1 MESLLCDIPG
11 VLVYLDDI
19 LITGPTDA
27 DHLKSL
33 QEALSR
39 LEKVG
44 LRLQKQKCSF
54 MASSVS
60 YLGYQIDK
68 EGLHP
73 LESKL
78 EAIKQAPQPRNV
90 TELLSFLGLLTY
102 YGKFLPHL
110 PTMLAPLYKLLRQN
124 VSWKWTSKQHNA
136 FKKSKEML
144 TSSQVLVHFNPELDL
159 ILACDASSYGI
170 GAVLTHRMNDGV
182 ERPIAFASRT
192 LTDSEQRYAQIER
205 EALACV
211 FGVKKF
217 HSYLYGHHF
226 TLITDHKPLLALF
239 SEHRAVPTQA
249 SSRI

>member
-54 MASSVS
+54 MASSVL

-90 TELLSFLGLLTY
+90 TTKILSWVA
-102 YGKFLPHL
+102 HI
-110 PTMLAPLYKLLRQN
+110 LR
-124 VSWKWTSKQHNA
+124 KI
-136 FKKSKEML
+136 L
-144 TSSQVLVHFNPELDL
+144 TSLTNSV
-159 ILACDASSYGI
+159 SSI
-170 GAVLTHRMNDGV
+170 
-182 ERPIAFASRT
+182 I
-192 LTDSEQRYAQIER
+192 
-205 EALACV
+205 
-211 FGVKKF
+211 
-217 HSYLYGHHF
+217 
-226 TLITDHKPLLALF
+226 
-239 SEHRAVPTQA
+239 
-249 SSRI
+249 

>member
-90 TELLSFLGLLTY
+90 TELKSFLGLLTY

-110 PTMLAPLYKLLRQN
+110 PTVLAPLYKFYARTFPGN
-124 VSWKWTSKQHNA
+124 GHPSNITISKSL
-136 FKKSKEML
+136 KR
-144 TSSQVLVHFNPELDL
+144 
-159 ILACDASSYGI
+159 C
-170 GAVLTHRMNDGV
+170 
-182 ERPIAFASRT
+182 
-192 LTDSEQRYAQIER
+192 
-205 EALACV
+205 
-211 FGVKKF
+211 
-217 HSYLYGHHF
+217 
-226 TLITDHKPLLALF
+226 
-239 SEHRAVPTQA
+239 
-249 SSRI
+249 